1 LSADRVRDVAK
12 LEEVSL
18 TRNLIN
24 LLLKGGSLVGLV
36 ALSIAFAVMS
46 EHFFTLSNWLNI
58 LRQVSVVIIVA
69 SAQTM
74 VIITSGID
82 LSVGSLLALG
92 GCLAAVAMSY
102 WGWPFLSGALLGL
115 FVAWMVGLA
124 NGFIIAKGKIPDF
137 IATLGMLGA
146 VRGVALLIT
155 GGLPVPSHFTAT
167 ELAGYLPPVLIWLG
181 SGHIGSIPVPII
193 VALLIVLLTWFI
205 LSRTT
210 LGRSIYAV
218 GGNREAARAS
228 GIDVDRVKIMVYG
241 LSGLYCGLGG
251 LVLVGR
257 MNSANA
263 LMAEGLEL
271 QTIAAVV
278 IGGTN
283 LFGGRGSVVGTLIG
297 AVLMG
302 VLANGLNLLNVEP
315 FWQRV
320 INGLLIVAIVVF
332 DQWRRRLIR

>member
-1 LSADRVRDVAK
+1 MSANRVRDIAE
-12 LEEVSL
+12 LEEASL
-18 TRNLIN
+18 TRNLVN

-46 EHFFTLSNWLNI
+46 EYFFTLSNWLNI

-102 WGWPFLSGALLGL
+102 WGWPFLSGALLGI

-124 NGFIIAKGKIPDF
+124 NGSIIAKGRIPDF

-167 ELAGYLPPVLIWLG
+167 ELAGYLPPALIWLG
-181 SGHIGSIPVPII
+181 SGHIGNIPVPII

-297 AVLMG
+297 AILMG

-320 INGLLIVAIVVF
+320 VNGLLIVAIVVF
-332 DQWRRRLIR
+332 DQWRRRLIK